1 MKKFKARNARGRT
14 SIHQVADKVVSRKRA
29 ALFARLLLTMRIMR
43 IDCGCC
49 LLRRWSL
56 EDVPSLVHH
65 ANNYKIWKHM
75 RDSFPHPYT
84 RADAERWLS
93 FVYQHNPQTYFAV
106 EVKGAAVGGI
116 GLELKCD
123 VERCSAEIGYWLG
136 EAVWGK
142 GIATAAVQGLTHYGF
157 RVLGLTRIFAVSFAN
172 NLRSMRVLEKAGYI
186 REGVMR
192 RSAVKEGM
200 LLDQVLYAVTDKE
213 GLASSGA
220 KP

>member
-1 MKKFKARNARGRT
+1 MKKFKALNARGQT
-14 SIHQVADKVVSRKRA
+14 SIHRTSDKVSSRKRA

-65 ANNYKIWKHM
+65 ANNYKVWKHM

-84 RADAERWLS
+84 RADAEQWLS
-93 FVYQHNPQTYFAV
+93 FVHQQNPQTYFAV

-116 GLELKCD
+116 GLELKSD

-142 GIATAAVQGLTHYGF
+142 GIATAAVQGLTRYGF
-157 RVLGLTRIFAVSFAN
+157 KVFSLTRIFAVPFAN
-172 NLRSMRVLEKAGYI
+172 NPGSMHVLKNAGYV

-192 RSAVKEGM
+192 RSAVKEGIV
-200 LLDQVLYAVTDKE
+200 LDQVLYAITDKE
-213 GLASSGA
+213 GLAPTES
-220 KP
+220 